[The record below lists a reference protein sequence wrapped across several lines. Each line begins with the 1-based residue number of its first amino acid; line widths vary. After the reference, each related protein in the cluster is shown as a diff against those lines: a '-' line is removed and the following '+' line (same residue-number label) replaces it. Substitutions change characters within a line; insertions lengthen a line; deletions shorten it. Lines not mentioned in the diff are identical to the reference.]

1 MAVSFHN
8 ADIHFTLPAKPALKK
23 FIVTSFG
30 SETGKKISITY
41 VFCSDE
47 YLLGINRSFLQ
58 HDYYTDIITFPLSET
73 EKKTEAEIYISI
85 DRIRDNASK
94 HQVSL
99 EHELLRVIFHG
110 VLHLVGYK
118 DKTTKQKQ
126 LMRSMED
133 NWIKAFQKASMNS

>member
-8 ADIHFTLPAKPALKK
+8 ADIRFTLTAKPALKK
-23 FIVTSFG
+23 FITASFEK
-30 SETGKKISITY
+30 ETGKKLSITY

-73 EKKTEAEIYISI
+73 DKKTEAEIYISI
-85 DRIRDNASK
+85 DRIRDNADK
-94 HQVSL
+94 LKVPFEQ
-99 EHELLRVIFHG
+99 ELHRVIFHG
-110 VLHLVGYK
+110 VLHLAGYK
-118 DKTTKQKQ
+118 DKTARQKE

-133 NWIKAFQKASMNS
+133 SWIKAFQKASKSS